1 MADGDATT
9 PARPSKARA
18 LAVRTVIGTLLV
30 GAVLAALWGD
40 WLLEERHNKLIAL
53 PLAAAAVILALKSL
67 RELGRMLAAKDIR
80 ILWLS
85 GAIGTVVVA
94 TLPVWWKL
102 LRPDTP
108 LLGHHVLLLLS
119 VLLTLIFLDQ
129 IAKRSTETALPRIA
143 STALSVLYLGLGFA
157 LILMIRVL
165 HGTPALILFLV
176 AVKATDVGAYFTG
189 TAIGRHRLVPS
200 LSPGK
205 SWEGLIGGLVCG
217 TLTAVAVDAAASAA
231 WPVWATCFH
240 WPLWQTA
247 VLGAVLGLAG
257 QIGDLCE
264 SLLKR
269 SAAIK
274 DSGSMLPEFGGVL
287 DIVDSPLV
295 AAPVAIVLL
304 GVLG

>member
-1 MADGDATT
+1 MADADATT
-9 PARPSKARA
+9 PTPPSRA
-18 LAVRTVIGTLLV
+18 KSVAVRTIVGALLV

-40 WLLEERHNKLIAL
+40 WLLADRHEKLKAV
-53 PLAAAAVILALKSL
+53 PLAAAAIILSVKALI
-67 RELGRMLAAKDIR
+67 ELARMLAAKGVR
-80 ILWLS
+80 MLWLS
-85 GAIGTVVVA
+85 GAIGTVAVA
-94 TLPVWWKL
+94 TLPVWWSL
-102 LRPDTP
+102 NRPGAP

-119 VLLTLIFLDQ
+119 ALLTLIFLDQ
-129 IAKRSTETALPRIA
+129 IAKRSVETALSRVA
-143 STALSVLYLGLGFA
+143 GTALSVLYLGVGFA
-157 LILMIRVL
+157 LILTIRVL

-176 AVKATDVGAYFTG
+176 AVKATDIGAYFIG
-189 TAIGRHRLVPS
+189 TAIGKHRLVPS

-205 SWEGLIGGLVCG
+205 SWEGLIGGLLCG
-217 TLTAVAVDAAASAA
+217 TLAALAVDAATSATWPA
-231 WPVWATCFH
+231 WQSCFH

-247 VLGAVLGLAG
+247 VLGAALGLAG
-257 QIGDLCE
+257 QFGDLCE

-295 AAPVAIVLL
+295 AAPVAMVLL

>member
-1 MADGDATT
+1 MPDGDATT
-9 PARPSKARA
+9 PARPSKAKSVAIR
-18 LAVRTVIGTLLV
+18 VIVGIFLV
-30 GAVLAALWGD
+30 GAVLVALWGD
-40 WLLEERHNKLIAL
+40 WLLQERHNRLIAV
-53 PLAAAAVILALKSL
+53 PLAGAAIILALKAL

-108 LLGHHVLLLLS
+108 LMGHHALLLLS

-129 IAKRSTETALPRIA
+129 ISKRSTESALPRIA
-143 STALSVLYLGLGFA
+143 STALSMLYLGVGFA
-157 LILMIRVL
+157 LILTIRVL
-165 HGTPALILFLV
+165 HGTPALILFLA
-176 AVKATDVGAYFTG
+176 AVKATDIGAYFVG
-189 TAIGRHRLVPS
+189 TAIGKHRLVPS

-205 SWEGLIGGLVCG
+205 SWEGLIGGLIVG
-217 TLTAVAVDAAASAA
+217 TAAAVGVDAAASAA
-231 WPVWATCFH
+231 WPAWATCFH

-247 VLGAVLGLAG
+247 ILGAVLGLAG

-295 AAPVAIVLL
+295 AAPVAMVLL

>member
-1 MADGDATT
+1 MADGDPTP
-9 PARPSKARA
+9 PARPSKAKSV
-18 LAVRTVIGTLLV
+18 AVRTVIGMLLV
-30 GAVLAALWGD
+30 GAVLAALWVD
-40 WLLEERHNKLIAL
+40 WLLEDRHNNLIAL
-53 PLAAAAVILALKSL
+53 PLAAAAVILSLKAL
-67 RELGRMLAAKDIR
+67 RELARMLAAKGVR

-85 GAIGTVVVA
+85 GAVGTVVVA

-102 LRPDTP
+102 LRPDVP
-108 LLGHHVLLLLS
+108 LMGHHALLLLS

-129 IAKRSTETALPRIA
+129 IARRSTETALPRIA
-143 STALSVLYLGLGFA
+143 STALSMLYLGVGFA
-157 LILMIRVL
+157 LILTIRVL
-165 HGTPALILFLV
+165 YGTPALILFLV
-176 AVKATDVGAYFTG
+176 AVKATDIGAYFVG
-189 TAIGRHRLVPS
+189 TAIGKHRLVPS

-205 SWEGLIGGLVCG
+205 SWEGLIGGLICG
-217 TLTAVAVDAAASAA
+217 TAAAVAVDAAASAA
-231 WPVWATCFH
+231 WPAWASCFH

-247 VLGAVLGLAG
+247 VLGVLLGLAG

-269 SAAIK
+269 SAAVK

-295 AAPVAIVLL
+295 AAPVAMVLL